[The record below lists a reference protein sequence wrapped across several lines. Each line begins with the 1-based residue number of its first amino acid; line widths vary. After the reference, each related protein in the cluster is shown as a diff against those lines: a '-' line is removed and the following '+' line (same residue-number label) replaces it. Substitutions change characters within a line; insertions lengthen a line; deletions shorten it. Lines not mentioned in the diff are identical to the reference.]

1 MTEKKPAID
10 WPAIEAEYR
19 VGQLSNRMIAEKH
32 GVSEGMIRKK
42 AKAQGW
48 LKDLTDKVRREVRT
62 QLVRDSV
69 RMPNVSEREAVTQ
82 AGITGAEVVRTHRK
96 DVRTAAGLV
105 SLLMDQLHAAAGSRE
120 ELEGAVAEMCKDDET
135 GQREARLMKAI
146 SLPTHAGTIRDLST
160 ALKNLVTIERQAYN
174 LDELNTEESYEERL
188 ARLMGAKE

>member
-1 MTEKKPAID
+1 MTEKKPATD